1 MILFFAGTVVLLS
14 VLQRLPAA
22 GWIFRGFFGFW
33 IAAILLSVLAER
45 VSRVLLARR
54 AFQSSVRD
62 LGHVESAYNQGKLG
76 SLLLSSGKAA
86 AALPHLQRA
95 VEGEPQVAEWR
106 YRLGQAQL
114 ATRRFDEALESLQRA
129 VELSSEHAYGDVQL
143 ALVRAQLE
151 LRRTEEALASL
162 ARYEREFGPKPES
175 AYQRGVA
182 LRLEGK
188 RDAAKSAFREVGE
201 LAARTPRFQ
210 RKAQRGW
217 VLRAWIARIF

>member
-33 IAAILLSVLAER
+33 IAAILLSVTAER
-45 VSRVLLARR
+45 VARALLARR
-54 AFQSSVRD
+54 AFQRSLRD

-95 VEGEPQVAEWR
+95 VEGEPSVPEWR

-114 ATRRFDEALESLQRA
+114 ATRRFADALDSLERA
-129 VELSSEHAYGDVQL
+129 VALNSEHAYGDVQL

-151 LRRTEEALASL
+151 LRRTDEALASL
-162 ARYEREFGPKPES
+162 ARYEREFGPNPES
-175 AYQRGVA
+175 AYHRGLA

-188 RDAAKSAFREVGE
+188 RAAAKAAFREVGE

-210 RKAQRGW
+210 RKAQRPW
-217 VLRAWIARIF
+217 VLKAWLARLA